1 MESNVDEYY
10 ELLPVSPIKKLKK
23 ELDEIKKAVASS
35 NSTQIQNELMKE
47 IMETVKMN
55 QRVVEDIVKS
65 NAALQTKMSEMIIV
79 MNRLIEEISI
89 MGESFKKAAE
99 ALTIEAKNE
108 RTEELLTKLLSE
120 MSKLITQNQNILD
133 SLTKLEKQ
141 MIQRQLQRAPSPF
154 PVPSH
159 TPSLNRNPL
168 PLNPSPN
175 PIQPKQTNQKSDL
188 MKKLSLNKL

>member
-1 MESNVDEYY
+1 METNIEEYY

-23 ELDEIKKAVASS
+23 EIEEIKKAVISN
-35 NSTQIQNELMKE
+35 NSTQIQNELIKE

-99 ALTIEAKNE
+99 ALTIEAKSE

-120 MSKLITQNQNILD
+120 ISKLITQNQNILD

-154 PVPSH
+154 PSPSPS
-159 TPSLNRNPL
+159 PSLSKNPL
-168 PLNPSPN
+168 TIQKPLIPN
-175 PIQPKQTNQKSDL
+175 QQSNSKNDL

>member
-1 MESNVDEYY
+1 METNIEEYY

-23 ELDEIKKAVASS
+23 EIEEIKKAVISN
-35 NSTQIQNELMKE
+35 NSTQIQNELIKE

-99 ALTIEAKNE
+99 ALI
-108 RTEELLTKLLSE
+108 
-120 MSKLITQNQNILD
+120 D
-133 SLTKLEKQ
+133 
-141 MIQRQLQRAPSPF
+141 
-154 PVPSH
+154 
-159 TPSLNRNPL
+159 
-168 PLNPSPN
+168 
-175 PIQPKQTNQKSDL
+175 D
-188 MKKLSLNKL
+188 

>member
-1 MESNVDEYY
+1 METNVEEYY

-23 ELDEIKKAVASS
+23 EIEEIKKAVTS
-35 NSTQIQNELMKE
+35 NTSTQIQNELIKE

-99 ALTIEAKNE
+99 ALTIEAKSE

-141 MIQRQLQRAPSPF
+141 MIQRQLQRAPSTF
-154 PVPSH
+154 
-159 TPSLNRNPL
+159 PSLSLGQNPL
-168 PLNPSPN
+168 P
-175 PIQPKQTNQKSDL
+175 NQKPLPVQQQTTPKNDL
-188 MKKLSLNKL
+188 MKKLSLSKL